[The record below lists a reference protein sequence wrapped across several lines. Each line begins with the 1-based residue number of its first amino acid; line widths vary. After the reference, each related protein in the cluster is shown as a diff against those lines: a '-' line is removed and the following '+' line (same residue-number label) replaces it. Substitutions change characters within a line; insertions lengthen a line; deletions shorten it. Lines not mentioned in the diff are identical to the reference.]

1 MKSNRIYLL
10 ALLSIFAAFLPAV
23 LLRDFNPL
31 NELSYLAIAS
41 ESMERG
47 SFFAFYQ
54 DGSPY
59 ADKPPLY
66 LWICMLCLS
75 IAGQNAMPLVLLASV
90 IPFIFVLS
98 IMDRYLGVDFRHQE
112 RLLIILGMCSLL
124 FVDVL
129 GVIARMD
136 MLFTAVM
143 LLAYMKMVKRYTL
156 IKELGP
162 SAPRPKYGNLS
173 IPLLLFL
180 GVFTKGPYGFI
191 FPVLS
196 LVAMMAF
203 NRDLRR
209 FFVVFRPYYFIII
222 LLMTALWAGMV
233 YLDGGKAYVHNLF
246 IEQSVRRVTSLPI
259 HREPFYYYLQNFVI
273 LTVPVGLCFVYF
285 LVRQIRNRE
294 TLDIKT
300 QACLFF
306 TLTTVLVISIPVS
319 KLEVYMLPAIPAAYY
334 YVMLS
339 YRQMQLNARLRY
351 EIQTRMQA
359 EETALAEVRAAN
371 TARAM
376 ALTSLRT
383 SVVEGAAEAEAG
395 GALDTD
401 LHTGSSSPDSQGRDL
416 SGSGASSVSSE
427 FRSENDLK
435 SETGLKSD
443 NDLSSVTAHDLQT
456 GESTH
461 TPDSDESATSKADS
475 DSVSS
480 GAALAALR
488 DSKGKLVASNES
500 ATEEEDRKKPD
511 WKKVADFRA
520 AQRLEAWRAGKL
532 DEPEGD
538 DKESSAGK
546 KHGAS
551 RLASRLSGILAADHH
566 ALEVESASEKSSRSL
581 RDLSQAS
588 EPADCKSSEDR
599 DLSADT
605 KDRSISSENTQSHA
619 DSSTATGTA
628 HTESDSAAV
637 QDKNTDSVLNS
648 TASSDAAR
656 AESSQDSADTAG
668 HTDSEDSSSATQCA
682 SQGAADPQSSDM
694 ASDSHSEDAQA
705 AQSSSDASDAS
716 NPAGA
721 PDQTASESAST
732 ESTADSGAQSTES
745 DSAEQDHSSAE
756 VSSVALS
763 SSGENGADLTASA
776 SASGTVSAG
785 DNSAASGKGA
795 QDCKADSTAAASHG
809 ASDSQDQSAKSSV
822 SASDSHEG
830 SDAAAA
836 RAADAI
842 SAVSDDSASQS
853 SESAAHSEDNTS
865 LSITPVSQGADSAK
879 QAEASAT
886 QADAGSSLSDDS
898 SSQSSESAAHS
909 EDNASLSATPASQ
922 GASSATQANASA
934 TQADASS
941 TQADAGSSL
950 SSDSAMTVTSTDERD
965 ETALSESGSAAAAAD
980 VTVPPQSA
988 DAADLS
994 QVDESD
1000 SAAASQDAAALSSAH
1015 AVMDGEASG
1024 RAGSEAESEDNSAA
1038 EADAGGER
1046 VELKDDAA
1054 FESAAAAAVEAAF
1067 AAHEQA
1073 LKDSGTDLKPGELK
1087 VSVTTMPD
1095 VHDAPVAKSTVTP
1108 GTTVICPAASMP
1120 PAASDIMAS
1129 GALSG
1134 PDSGFELRGSAR
1146 RITAA
1151 NEPQD
1156 EEHHDDSVAER
1167 SEAKGSVSDEGLID
1181 AARVRSRVAAIIAEK
1196 LEKRPRNAGHRG
1208 VEIIGNGYF
1217 LAGISTVSERTR
1229 IPLLLTLSMMLP
1241 VIVYMLLFPA
1251 YFVMYDK
1258 VLHLQ
1263 HPVIGVA
1270 FGVLCFASL
1279 IALFFLLSRLFIFSV
1294 AAIGAGTLGFVFFA
1308 GLAMPHLNSFIGAG
1322 EIARAVT
1329 KAIDEGGSPETCI
1342 LRMKH
1347 GIDLHFYDKR
1357 ITVNQVA
1364 ADMDRCFEQQSNVVL
1379 SRKGIK
1385 ERPDLAQKM
1394 RERGAFMIG
1403 DSLILPAAPADNTL
1417 NLNSSSSDVDT
1428 LPQYLEIDNRDE
1440 DQQATESED
1449 DKGAPE
1455 QLVIRHDEQHLR

>member
-10 ALLSIFAAFLPAV
+10 ALLSIFAAFMPAV

-222 LLMTALWAGMV
+222 LLMTALWAAMV

-416 SGSGASSVSSE
+416 SGSGASSESSE

-435 SETGLKSD
+435 SETGIKSD
-443 NDLSSVTAHDLQT
+443 TDLSSVTSHDLQT

-461 TPDSDESATSKADS
+461 TPASDESASSKADS

-511 WKKVADFRA
+511 WKKVADSRA
-520 AQRLEAWRAGKL
+520 AQRLEAWRAGRL

-546 KHGAS
+546 KRGAS

-581 RDLSQAS
+581 KDLSQAS
-588 EPADCKSSEDR
+588 EPSDCKSSEDR

-619 DSSTATGTA
+619 DSSTAAGTA

-637 QDKNTDSVLNS
+637 QDKNIDSVLNS

-656 AESSQDSADTAG
+656 DEASQDSADTAG
-668 HTDSEDSSSATQCA
+668 HTDSEDSSIAT
-682 SQGAADPQSSDM
+682 QGAADPQSRDM
-694 ASDSHSEDAQA
+694 HSDSHSEDAQA
-705 AQSSSDASDAS
+705 AQSSSDAS
-716 NPAGA
+716 NPADA
-721 PDQTASESAST
+721 PDQTASKSAST
-732 ESTADSGAQSTES
+732 ESTADSAAQSTES
-745 DSAEQDHSSAE
+745 DSADKDHSSAE
-756 VSSVALS
+756 VSSAALS
-763 SSGENGADLTASA
+763 SSDENGADLTASA
-776 SASGTVSAG
+776 SASDTVSAG
-785 DNSAASGKGA
+785 DNSAASGESA
-795 QDCKADSTAAASHG
+795 QDCKDDSTAAASHG
-809 ASDSQDQSAKSSV
+809 ASDSQDQSAESSV

-842 SAVSDDSASQS
+842 SAVSDDSSSQS

-865 LSITPVSQGADSAK
+865 LSVTPASQSAT
-879 QAEASAT
+879 SAT
-886 QADAGSSLSDDS
+886 QADAGSSLSSDS
-898 SSQSSESAAHS
+898 ASQSSESAAHS
-909 EDNASLSATPASQ
+909 EDNASLSATTASQ
-922 GASSATQANASA
+922 DASSA
-934 TQADASS
+934 

-950 SSDSAMTVTSTDERD
+950 SSDSALTVTSTDERD
-965 ETALSESGSAAAAAD
+965 ETALSESGSAAAAAA
-980 VTVPPQSA
+980 VTVPSQSA
-988 DAADLS
+988 DAAALS
-994 QVDESD
+994 QADGAD
-1000 SAAASQDAAALSSAH
+1000 SAAPSRDAAALSSAH
-1015 AVMDGEASG
+1015 AVMDGEAFG

-1038 EADAGGER
+1038 DAGAGGER
-1046 VELKDDAA
+1046 VALKDDAA

-1095 VHDAPVAKSTVTP
+1095 VHDAPVAKSTVPP

-1120 PAASDIMAS
+1120 PSASDILAS

-1134 PDSGFELRGSAR
+1134 PDSGFELRGTAR

-1181 AARVRSRVAAIIAEK
+1181 SARVRSRVAAIIAEK

-1364 ADMDRCFEQQSNVVL
+1364 ADIDRCFEQQSNVVL

-1403 DSLILPAAPADNTL
+1403 DSLILPAAPAENTL

-1428 LPQYLEIDNRDE
+1428 LPQYLEIDNKDE
-1440 DQQATESED
+1440 DQQATESDD

>member
-416 SGSGASSVSSE
+416 SGSGASSESSE
-427 FRSENDLK
+427 FRSDTDLK
-435 SETGLKSD
+435 SETGLKSGT
-443 NDLSSVTAHDLQT
+443 DLSSVTSHDLQT

-461 TPDSDESATSKADS
+461 SPASDESASSKADS

-511 WKKVADFRA
+511 WKKVADSRA

-538 DKESSAGK
+538 DKEGSAGK

-566 ALEVESASEKSSRSL
+566 ALEVESASEKGSRSL
-581 RDLSQAS
+581 KDLSQAS
-588 EPADCKSSEDR
+588 DPADCKSSEDR

-619 DSSTATGTA
+619 DSSAATGTA

-648 TASSDAAR
+648 TASIDAAR
-656 AESSQDSADTAG
+656 DESSQDSADTAG
-668 HTDSEDSSSATQCA
+668 HTDSEDSSSATQGVAEEQCA

-716 NPAGA
+716 NPADA

-732 ESTADSGAQSTES
+732 ESTADSAAQSTES
-745 DSAEQDHSSAE
+745 DSAEQDHSRAE
-756 VSSVALS
+756 VSSADLS
-763 SSGENGADLTASA
+763 SSGENCADLTASD
-776 SASGTVSAG
+776 SGTVSAG
-785 DNSAASGKGA
+785 DNSAASGEGA
-795 QDCKADSTAAASHG
+795 QDSKSDSTAAASHK
-809 ASDSQDQSAKSSV
+809 ASDSQDQSAESSV

-842 SAVSDDSASQS
+842 SAVSDDSSSQS
-853 SESAAHSEDNTS
+853 SEFAAHSEDNTS
-865 LSITPVSQGADSAK
+865 LSVTTASQGAT
-879 QAEASAT
+879 SAT
-886 QADAGSSLSDDS
+886 QADASSTLSDDS
-898 SSQSSESAAHS
+898 ASQRSESAAHS
-909 EDNASLSATPASQ
+909 EDNASLSATTASQ
-922 GASSATQANASA
+922 GASSAL
-934 TQADASS
+934 
-941 TQADAGSSL
+941 QADAGSSL
-950 SSDSAMTVTSTDERD
+950 SSDSALTVTSTDERA
-965 ETALSESGSAAAAAD
+965 ETALSESDSAAAAAA
-980 VTVPPQSA
+980 VTVPSQSA
-988 DAADLS
+988 DAAALS
-994 QVDESD
+994 QADESD
-1000 SAAASQDAAALSSAH
+1000 SAAPSQDAAALSSAH
-1015 AVMDGEASG
+1015 AVMDREASG

-1038 EADAGGER
+1038 EAGAGGER

-1073 LKDSGTDLKPGELK
+1073 LKDSGTDLKPCELK
-1087 VSVTTMPD
+1087 DSVITMPD

-1108 GTTVICPAASMP
+1108 GTTVICPAGSMP
-1120 PAASDIMAS
+1120 PSASDIMAS

-1167 SEAKGSVSDEGLID
+1167 SEAKSSVSDEGLID

-1403 DSLILPAAPADNTL
+1403 DSLILPAAPAENTL

-1428 LPQYLEIDNRDE
+1428 LPQYLEIDNKDE
-1440 DQQATESED
+1440 DQQATESDD

>member
-222 LLMTALWAGMV
+222 LLMTALWAAMV

-259 HREPFYYYLQNFVI
+259 HREPFYYYIQNFVI

-401 LHTGSSSPDSQGRDL
+401 LHTGSSSPDSQGQDL
-416 SGSGASSVSSE
+416 SGSGASSESSE
-427 FRSENDLK
+427 FRSDTDLK
-435 SETGLKSD
+435 SETGLKSGT
-443 NDLSSVTAHDLQT
+443 DLSSVTSHDLQT

-461 TPDSDESATSKADS
+461 TPASDESASSKADS

-511 WKKVADFRA
+511 WKKVADSRA

-581 RDLSQAS
+581 KDLSKAS
-588 EPADCKSSEDR
+588 EPADCKSSEGR

-668 HTDSEDSSSATQCA
+668 HTDSEDSSSATEGAAEDQCA
-682 SQGAADPQSSDM
+682 SQGDADPQSSDM

-716 NPAGA
+716 NPAEA

-732 ESTADSGAQSTES
+732 ASTADSAAQSTES
-745 DSAEQDHSSAE
+745 DSAEQDHSNAE
-756 VSSVALS
+756 VSSAALS
-763 SSGENGADLTASA
+763 SSDENGADLTASASA

-785 DNSAASGKGA
+785 DNSDASSEGA
-795 QDCKADSTAAASHG
+795 QDSKADSTAAASHG
-809 ASDSQDQSAKSSV
+809 ASDSQDQSAESSV

-836 RAADAI
+836 RASDVI
-842 SAVSDDSASQS
+842 SAV
-853 SESAAHSEDNTS
+853 
-865 LSITPVSQGADSAK
+865 
-879 QAEASAT
+879 
-886 QADAGSSLSDDS
+886 SDDS

-909 EDNASLSATPASQ
+909 EDNTSLSVTPASQ
-922 GASSATQANASA
+922 SATSATQANAS
-934 TQADASS
+934 S
-941 TQADAGSSL
+941 TQADDGSSL
-950 SSDSAMTVTSTDERD
+950 SSDSALTVTSTDERA
-965 ETALSESGSAAAAAD
+965 ETALSESGSAAAEAD
-980 VTVPPQSA
+980 VTVPSQSA
-988 DAADLS
+988 DAAALS
-994 QVDESD
+994 QADESD

-1015 AVMDGEASG
+1015 AVMDREASG
-1024 RAGSEAESEDNSAA
+1024 RAGSEAQSEDNSAA
-1038 EADAGGER
+1038 EAGAGGER

-1073 LKDSGTDLKPGELK
+1073 LKDSGSDLKPGELK
-1087 VSVTTMPD
+1087 DSVITMPD
-1095 VHDAPVAKSTVTP
+1095 VHDAPVAKSNVPP
-1108 GTTVICPAASMP
+1108 GTTVICPAGSMP
-1120 PAASDIMAS
+1120 PSASDIMAS

-1167 SEAKGSVSDEGLID
+1167 SEAKSSVSDEGLID

-1417 NLNSSSSDVDT
+1417 NLNNSSSDVDT

-1440 DQQATESED
+1440 DQQATQSDD

>member
-222 LLMTALWAGMV
+222 LLMTALWAAMV

-351 EIQTRMQA
+351 EIQTRIQA

-401 LHTGSSSPDSQGRDL
+401 LHTGSSSPDSQGQDL
-416 SGSGASSVSSE
+416 SGSGASSESSE
-427 FRSENDLK
+427 FRSDTDLK

-443 NDLSSVTAHDLQT
+443 TDLSSVTSHDLQT

-461 TPDSDESATSKADS
+461 SPASDESASSKADS

-581 RDLSQAS
+581 KDLSKAS
-588 EPADCKSSEDR
+588 EPSDCKFSEDR

-619 DSSTATGTA
+619 DSSNATGTA
-628 HTESDSAAV
+628 HTESDSSAV

-668 HTDSEDSSSATQCA
+668 HTESEVSSSATQAAAEEQCA

-705 AQSSSDASDAS
+705 AQSSSEASDAS
-716 NPAGA
+716 NPADA

-732 ESTADSGAQSTES
+732 ASTADSAAQSTDS
-745 DSAEQDHSSAE
+745 DSDEQDHSSAE
-756 VSSVALS
+756 VSSAALS
-763 SSGENGADLTASA
+763 CSGENGADLTASA
-776 SASGTVSAG
+776 SASDTVSAG
-785 DNSAASGKGA
+785 DNSAASGEGA
-795 QDCKADSTAAASHG
+795 QDSKAESTAAASHG
-809 ASDSQDQSAKSSV
+809 ASDSQDQSAESYV

-830 SDAAAA
+830 SVAAAA

-842 SAVSDDSASQS
+842 SAVSDDSSSQS
-853 SESAAHSEDNTS
+853 SESAAHSEGNTS
-865 LSITPVSQGADSAK
+865 LSVTTASQSAT
-879 QAEASAT
+879 SAT
-886 QADAGSSLSDDS
+886 QADVSSTQVNAGSYLSDDS
-898 SSQSSESAAHS
+898 SSQSSESSAHS
-909 EDNASLSATPASQ
+909 EDNTSLSVTTASQ
-922 GASSATQANASA
+922 GASSATQAEAIA
-934 TQADASS
+934 L
-941 TQADAGSSL
+941 QADAGSSL
-950 SSDSAMTVTSTDERD
+950 SSDSALTVTSTDERA
-965 ETALSESGSAAAAAD
+965 ETALSESGSAAAEAD
-980 VTVPPQSA
+980 VTVPSQSA
-988 DAADLS
+988 DAAALS
-994 QVDESD
+994 QADESD

-1015 AVMDGEASG
+1015 AVMDSKASG
-1024 RAGSEAESEDNSAA
+1024 RAGSDAESEDNGAA
-1038 EADAGGER
+1038 EAGAGGER

-1108 GTTVICPAASMP
+1108 GTTVICPAASMHP
-1120 PAASDIMAS
+1120 SASDIMAS

-1167 SEAKGSVSDEGLID
+1167 SEAKSSVSDEGLID

-1241 VIVYMLLFPA
+1241 AIVYMLLFPA

-1364 ADMDRCFEQQSNVVL
+1364 ADMDRCFEQQANVVL

-1428 LPQYLEIDNRDE
+1428 LPQYLEIDNKDE
-1440 DQQATESED
+1440 DQKATESDD

>member
-222 LLMTALWAGMV
+222 LLMTALWAAMV

-416 SGSGASSVSSE
+416 SGSGASSESSE
-427 FRSENDLK
+427 FRSDTDLK
-435 SETGLKSD
+435 SETGLKSGT
-443 NDLSSVTAHDLQT
+443 DLSSATAHDLQT

-461 TPDSDESATSKADS
+461 TPASDESASSKADS

-511 WKKVADFRA
+511 WKKVADSRA

-581 RDLSQAS
+581 KDLSKAS

-605 KDRSISSENTQSHA
+605 KDRSISSENTKSHA

-637 QDKNTDSVLNS
+637 QDKNTDSALNS

-668 HTDSEDSSSATQCA
+668 HTDSEDSSSATEGAAEDQCA

-694 ASDSHSEDAQA
+694 ASDSHSEDSQD
-705 AQSSSDASDAS
+705 AQSSSDAS
-716 NPAGA
+716 NPAYV

-732 ESTADSGAQSTES
+732 ESTADSAAQSTES
-745 DSAEQDHSSAE
+745 DSAEQDHRSAE
-756 VSSVALS
+756 VSSADLS
-763 SSGENGADLTASA
+763 CSGENGADLTASG
-776 SASGTVSAG
+776 SDTGTVSAG

-809 ASDSQDQSAKSSV
+809 ASDSQDESAESSV

-836 RAADAI
+836 RASDVI
-842 SAVSDDSASQS
+842 SAVSDDSSSQS
-853 SESAAHSEDNTS
+853 SESATHSEDNTS
-865 LSITPVSQGADSAK
+865 LSATTASQGAS
-879 QAEASAT
+879 SAT
-886 QADAGSSLSDDS
+886 QADASSSLSDDS

-909 EDNASLSATPASQ
+909 EDNTSLSVTTVSQ
-922 GASSATQANASA
+922 GGDSATQAEASA
-934 TQADASS
+934 I
-941 TQADAGSSL
+941 QADAGSSL
-950 SSDSAMTVTSTDERD
+950 SSDSALTVTSTDERA

-980 VTVPPQSA
+980 VTVPSQSA
-988 DAADLS
+988 DAAALS
-994 QVDESD
+994 QADEAD

-1024 RAGSEAESEDNSAA
+1024 RAGSEAESADNGAA
-1038 EADAGGER
+1038 DAGAGGER

-1108 GTTVICPAASMP
+1108 GTTVICPAGSMHP
-1120 PAASDIMAS
+1120 SASDIMAS

-1167 SEAKGSVSDEGLID
+1167 SEAKSSVSDEGLID

-1364 ADMDRCFEQQSNVVL
+1364 ADMDRCFEQQANVVL

-1417 NLNSSSSDVDT
+1417 NLNNSSSDVDT

-1440 DQQATESED
+1440 DQQATQSDD

>member
-395 GALDTD
+395 GAMDTD

-416 SGSGASSVSSE
+416 SGSGASSESSE
-427 FRSENDLK
+427 FRSDTDLK

-443 NDLSSVTAHDLQT
+443 TDLSSVTAHDLQT
-456 GESTH
+456 GESTNSH
-461 TPDSDESATSKADS
+461 ASDEAASSKADS

-511 WKKVADFRA
+511 WKKVADSRA

-538 DKESSAGK
+538 DNESSAGK
-546 KHGAS
+546 KRGAS

-581 RDLSQAS
+581 KDLSKAS
-588 EPADCKSSEDR
+588 EPEDCKSSEDR

-605 KDRSISSENTQSHA
+605 KDRSISSENTQFHA
-619 DSSTATGTA
+619 DSATGTGTA
-628 HTESDSAAV
+628 HTEFDSAAV
-637 QDKNTDSVLNS
+637 QDKNTDSVLTA

-656 AESSQDSADTAG
+656 AESHEDSADTAG
-668 HTDSEDSSSATQCA
+668 HTDSEDSSSATK
-682 SQGAADPQSSDM
+682 GAADLQGSDM
-694 ASDSHSEDAQA
+694 ASDSHSEDSQA
-705 AQSSSDASDAS
+705 AQSSSDASAS
-716 NPAGA
+716 NPADA
-721 PDQTASESAST
+721 PAQTASESAST
-732 ESTADSGAQSTES
+732 ESTAYSAAQSNEA

-756 VSSVALS
+756 VSSAALS
-763 SSGENGADLTASA
+763 SSDENGADLTASGSG
-776 SASGTVSAG
+776 SASDTVSVG
-785 DNSAASGKGA
+785 DNSAASGEGA
-795 QDCKADSTAAASHG
+795 QDSKSDSTAAASNG
-809 ASDSQDQSAKSSV
+809 ASDCQDQSAESSV

-830 SDAAAA
+830 SDAAVA

-842 SAVSDDSASQS
+842 SAVSDDS
-853 SESAAHSEDNTS
+853 
-865 LSITPVSQGADSAK
+865 
-879 QAEASAT
+879 
-886 QADAGSSLSDDS
+886 
-898 SSQSSESAAHS
+898 SSQSSESQAQS
-909 EDNASLSATPASQ
+909 DGNTSLSVTPVSH
-922 GASSATQANASA
+922 GADIATQAYASVK
-934 TQADASS
+934 
-941 TQADAGSSL
+941 QADAGSSL
-950 SSDSAMTVTSTDERD
+950 SSDSALTVTSTDERA

-980 VTVPPQSA
+980 VTVPSQSA
-988 DAADLS
+988 DAAALS
-994 QVDESD
+994 QADESD
-1000 SAAASQDAAALSSAH
+1000 RAAASQDAAALSSAH
-1015 AVMDGEASG
+1015 AVMDSEASG
-1024 RAGSEAESEDNSAA
+1024 CGSEAESEDNGSA
-1038 EADAGGER
+1038 EAGTGGGR

-1087 VSVTTMPD
+1087 DSVITMPD
-1095 VHDAPVAKSTVTP
+1095 AHDAPVAKSTVP
-1108 GTTVICPAASMP
+1108 QGTTVICPAASMP
-1120 PAASDIMAS
+1120 PSASDIMAS

-1156 EEHHDDSVAER
+1156 EEHHDDSVAEL
-1167 SEAKGSVSDEGLID
+1167 SEAKGSVADEGLID

-1364 ADMDRCFEQQSNVVL
+1364 ADMDRCFEQQANVVL

-1403 DSLILPAAPADNTL
+1403 DSLILPAAPAENTL

-1440 DQQATESED
+1440 DQQATQSDD

>member
-222 LLMTALWAGMV
+222 LLMTALWAAMV

-395 GALDTD
+395 GAQDAD

-427 FRSENDLK
+427 FRSDTDLK

-443 NDLSSVTAHDLQT
+443 TDLSSVTSHDLQT

-461 TPDSDESATSKADS
+461 APASDEAASSKADS

-566 ALEVESASEKSSRSL
+566 ALEVESASENSSRSL
-581 RDLSQAS
+581 KDLSKAS

-605 KDRSISSENTQSHA
+605 KDRSISSENTLSHA

-637 QDKNTDSVLNS
+637 QDKNTDSALNS
-648 TASSDAAR
+648 TASSDVAK
-656 AESSQDSADTAG
+656 AESHEDSADTAG
-668 HTDSEDSSSATQCA
+668 HTDSEDSSSATEGAAEDQCA
-682 SQGAADPQSSDM
+682 SQGAADPQSRDM

-716 NPAGA
+716 NPADA

-732 ESTADSGAQSTES
+732 ESTADSAAQSTES
-745 DSAEQDHSSAE
+745 DSADKDHSNAE

-763 SSGENGADLTASA
+763 SSGENGADLTASD
-776 SASGTVSAG
+776 SGTVSAG
-785 DNSAASGKGA
+785 DNSAASGEGA
-795 QDCKADSTAAASHG
+795 QDCKSDSTAASCPG
-809 ASDSQDQSAKSSV
+809 ASDSQDQSAESSV
-822 SASDSHEG
+822 SASDSHEC
-830 SDAAAA
+830 SVAAAA

-842 SAVSDDSASQS
+842 SAVSDDSSSQS

-865 LSITPVSQGADSAK
+865 LSVTPASQSAT
-879 QAEASAT
+879 SAT

-909 EDNASLSATPASQ
+909 EDNTSLSVTPVSQ
-922 GASSATQANASA
+922 GADSATQAEASA
-934 TQADASS
+934 LQAE
-941 TQADAGSSL
+941 AGSSL
-950 SSDSAMTVTSTDERD
+950 SSDSALTVTSTDERA
-965 ETALSESGSAAAAAD
+965 ETALSESGSAAAAAA
-980 VTVPPQSA
+980 VTVPSQSA
-988 DAADLS
+988 DAAALS
-994 QVDESD
+994 QADEAD

-1024 RAGSEAESEDNSAA
+1024 RAGSEADSEDNGAA
-1038 EADAGGER
+1038 EAGAGGER

-1095 VHDAPVAKSTVTP
+1095 VHDAPVAKSTVPP
-1108 GTTVICPAASMP
+1108 GTTVICPAGSMP
-1120 PAASDIMAS
+1120 PSASDIMAS

-1156 EEHHDDSVAER
+1156 EEHHDDSVAVR
-1167 SEAKGSVSDEGLID
+1167 SEAKSSVSDEGLID

-1241 VIVYMLLFPA
+1241 AIVYMLLFPA

-1403 DSLILPAAPADNTL
+1403 DSLILPAAPAENTL

-1440 DQQATESED
+1440 DQQATQSDD